1 MNPFRSSN
9 PNLSSSDRTR
19 DKKSTYIYAAAK
31 KKFQSGKRC
40 GTKNIKYYKKGT
52 VRSIANYKLQQDL
65 ARGNVLCE
73 DCNNRG
79 NLCGSINPSALTRVH
94 MHNSS
99 YSEYWGGSSFANFGQ
114 TPGFPVIQSDVSGI
128 WGPASPPEISKS
140 DLSNAVIP
148 NSDPSLNMP
157 FGYIN
162 NLIDIPRNLDGSGI
176 VIDPSNILFQDSN
189 CRPFKYMKYV
199 KLKTYV
205 VIRGSISVK
214 LGPKQFP
221 DDNGY
226 LMGSSCTDPS
236 YNDLLNKSVI
246 IQIDPTTSGTIVN
259 GVLEYLC
266 CVRTQEFIHSPV
278 VNTPQTFGI
287 FDAYINVSY
296 ISDWSLLNKWIKFT
310 PPFHTSM
317 VIPFSPLNPVDGWDW
332 RKISNLVYPRW
343 TIQELDDYGHFS
355 DNQSFQIE
363 SIKVMQG
370 SIPRSANQFI
380 KNQTTQSYMSCLED
394 GTKKIKFT

>member
-19 DKKSTYIYAAAK
+19 DKKSKYIYAAAK

-52 VRSIANYKLQQDL
+52 VRSVANYKLQQDL

-73 DCNNRG
+73 DCNDRG
-79 NLCGSINPSALTRVH
+79 NLCGSINPAVLTRVH
-94 MHNSS
+94 LHNSS
-99 YSEYWGGSSFANFGQ
+99 YSEYWGGSSFANEGQ

-140 DLSNAVIP
+140 DLSNAVLP
-148 NSDPSLNMP
+148 DSNPPLNMP
-157 FGYIN
+157 FGYID
-162 NLIDIPRNLDGSGI
+162 NLINIPRNLNGSGI

-214 LGPKQFP
+214 LGPNQFP
-221 DDNGY
+221 DDPGY

-343 TIQELDDYGHFS
+343 VIQELDDYGHFS

>member
-1 MNPFRSSN
+1 
-9 PNLSSSDRTR
+9 
-19 DKKSTYIYAAAK
+19 
-31 KKFQSGKRC
+31 
-40 GTKNIKYYKKGT
+40 
-52 VRSIANYKLQQDL
+52 
-65 ARGNVLCE
+65 
-73 DCNNRG
+73 
-79 NLCGSINPSALTRVH
+79 
-94 MHNSS
+94 
-99 YSEYWGGSSFANFGQ
+99 
-114 TPGFPVIQSDVSGI
+114 
-128 WGPASPPEISKS
+128 
-140 DLSNAVIP
+140 
-148 NSDPSLNMP
+148 
-157 FGYIN
+157 
-162 NLIDIPRNLDGSGI
+162 
-176 VIDPSNILFQDSN
+176 
-189 CRPFKYMKYV
+189 
-199 KLKTYV
+199 
-205 VIRGSISVK
+205 
-214 LGPKQFP
+214 
-221 DDNGY
+221 
-226 LMGSSCTDPS
+226 MGSSCTDPS

-246 IQIDPTTSGTIVN
+246 IESDAATAMVN

-343 TIQELDDYGHFS
+343 VIQELDDYGHFS